1 MNIYSGDV
9 EIFANDT
16 WHAAHAALSGMRDQ
30 QQIVSVRGRPVVDG
44 KEDWGGYIVMK
55 DDNAAYQ
62 VYQDEGR
69 KLRLPNG
76 EERTFLA
83 SGFSNP
89 LSIAGNGTTPFG

>member
-9 EIFANDT
+9 EVFANGK
-16 WHAAHAALSGMRDQ
+16 WHTAHAALSGMRDQ
-30 QQIVSVRGRPVVDG
+30 QPVASFRGRSVVDG
-44 KEDWGGYIVMK
+44 KEDWGGYIVMR
-55 DDNAAYQ
+55 DDTAAYE

-69 KLRLPNG
+69 KLRLPSG

-89 LSIAGNGTTPFG
+89 LNIAGNGTTPFD